1 MIKMEKFE
9 DSLTPVPQVLI
20 KLNVIKGNKE

>member
-1 MIKMEKFE
+1 MIKMEKFKVR
-9 DSLTPVPQVLI
+9 LTPVPQVLI